1 MATTTLVVTIVSLL
15 FASTLTCHGVSAAN
29 VAQSPAPVTADAP
42 VPAPDVCF
50 TAITNMSDC
59 LTFVEDGSKL
69 TKPDKGCCPELA
81 GLVDGNPACLCHLLG
96 NSESIIGI
104 KINVNKALKL
114 PTVCKVTTPDISLC
128 SGKNLNA
135 FIIMS
140 FTLCLNLKKCAIRL
154 IPLISRSWIGMVY
167 INIPLIW

>member
-59 LTFVEDGSKL
+59 LTFVDDESKL

-104 KINVNKALKL
+104 KINVKKALKL
-114 PTVCKVTTPDISLC
+114 PTLCKVTTPDISLC

-135 FIIMS
+135 FIIIMS
-140 FTLCLNLKKCAIRL
+140 FICINLKMC
-154 IPLISRSWIGMVY
+154 Y
-167 INIPLIW
+167 